1 MANSDE
7 KVSKFVQA
15 ITDYAEEQRQ
25 KIHQEVEDYKIERL
39 TQAEQE
45 VLADAYDLIQRERM
59 ELKNNASREM
69 SRRELDARKKLLG
82 KRRDMT
88 ETIFAEVKEQL
99 AAYTATPEYRQSLKD
114 SLTAMAARM
123 PAEGTVY
130 EVAPRDEALIP
141 DLTALCPA
149 GSRVE
154 TSADIHQMCIRD
166 SLSFERGQRVVD
178 FLVIAVQQLQMVVG
192 DVVFDAADLVE

>member
-99 AAYTATPEYRQSLKD
+99 AAYTATPEYRSP
-114 SLTAMAARM
+114 SRTRCTAMAARD
-123 PAEGTVY
+123 ARRGHRVRGG
-130 EVAPRDEALIP
+130 APGRGADP

-154 TSADIHQMCIRD
+154 TSADIHLGGLRGLNAATGMLADD
-166 SLSFERGQRVVD
+166 SLDTKLDIQREW
-178 FLVIAVQQLQMVVG
+178 FAKTSGLT
-192 DVVFDAADLVE
+192 VE

>member
-99 AAYTATPEYRQSLKD
+99 AAYTATPEYRQSL
-114 SLTAMAARM
+114 
-123 PAEGTVY
+123 
-130 EVAPRDEALIP
+130 
-141 DLTALCPA
+141 
-149 GSRVE
+149 
-154 TSADIHQMCIRD
+154 
-166 SLSFERGQRVVD
+166 
-178 FLVIAVQQLQMVVG
+178 
-192 DVVFDAADLVE
+192 

>member
-88 ETIFAEVKEQL
+88 ETIFAEV
-99 AAYTATPEYRQSLKD
+99 
-114 SLTAMAARM
+114 
-123 PAEGTVY
+123 
-130 EVAPRDEALIP
+130 
-141 DLTALCPA
+141 
-149 GSRVE
+149 
-154 TSADIHQMCIRD
+154 
-166 SLSFERGQRVVD
+166 
-178 FLVIAVQQLQMVVG
+178 
-192 DVVFDAADLVE
+192 

>member
-130 EVAPRDEALIP
+130 EVAPRDEALFP

-154 TSADIHQMCIRD
+154 TSADIHLGGLRGLNAATGMLADD
-166 SLSFERGQRVVD
+166 SLDTKLDIQREW
-178 FLVIAVQQLQMVVG
+178 FAKTSGLT
-192 DVVFDAADLVE
+192 VE

>member
-114 SLTAMAARM
+114 SLTAMAARL

-154 TSADIHQMCIRD
+154 TSADIHLGGLRGLNAATGMLADD
-166 SLSFERGQRVVD
+166 SLDTKLDIQREW
-178 FLVIAVQQLQMVVG
+178 FAKTSGLT
-192 DVVFDAADLVE
+192 VE

>member
-114 SLTAMAARM
+114 SLTAMAA
-123 PAEGTVY
+123 PVPPEGTGD
-130 EVAPRDEALIP
+130 AGLIP

-154 TSADIHQMCIRD
+154 TSADIHLGGLRGLNAATGMLADD
-166 SLSFERGQRVVD
+166 SLDTKLDIQREW
-178 FLVIAVQQLQMVVG
+178 FAKTSGLT
-192 DVVFDAADLVE
+192 VE